1 MVPVD
6 GGSDPW
12 TPIKFLHCLNQP
24 VGLEAQSQNIK
35 FPFRARTETLKKLN
49 ISVLSSAT

>member
-24 VGLEAQSQNIK
+24 VGLEAQNIK
-35 FPFRARTETLKKLN
+35 FPFTARTETLKKLN